1 MFRGLL
7 IEKTTDGAQRV
18 ALTDIDERQL
28 PPGDVA
34 IRVSHSSINY
44 KDALAITGK
53 APVVR
58 AFPIVPGI
66 DLAGVVEHSTA
77 ADIATGTSVLVTG
90 CGLGET
96 TWGGLAQKARVAA
109 GSVIA
114 IPAPLSAREVMA
126 IGTAGFTA
134 MLSVMALERHGLLP
148 AHGPVL
154 VTGASG
160 GVGSFSV
167 SLLAR
172 LGYRVIASTG
182 RPAEAQYLKSLGAS
196 EIIERAEL
204 AVPGRALGKERWA
217 GAIDSVGSHTLVNAC
232 ACTQR
237 GGAVAAC
244 GLAQGMDFPGTVA
257 PFILRGV
264 SLFGI
269 DSNFPPRPERERAW
283 QRLASLA
290 EPTWFHEVARDITLD
305 QVIARADDVIA
316 GRVRG
321 RLVVD
326 VAGS

>member
-34 IRVSHSSINY
+34 IRVSHGSINY

-77 ADIATGTSVLVTG
+77 PDIAIGTSVLVTG
-90 CGLGET
+90 CGIGET
-96 TWGGLAQKARVAA
+96 TWGGLAQKACVAA
-109 GSVIA
+109 ESVIA

-134 MLSVMALERHGLLP
+134 MLSVMALERHGLVP
-148 AHGPVL
+148 ARGPVL

-160 GVGSFSV
+160 GVGSFAV
-167 SLLAR
+167 GLLAR

-182 RPAEAQYLKSLGAS
+182 RPAEAPYLERLGAS
-196 EIIERAEL
+196 QIIERAEL
-204 AVPGRALGKERWA
+204 ASPGRALGKERWA

-264 SLFGI
+264 SLLGI

-283 QRLASLA
+283 QRLASLCD
-290 EPTWFHEVARDITLD
+290 PVWFREVARDITLD
-305 QVIARADDVIA
+305 QVIARAGDVIA